1 MMNKKILTS
10 ILFILST
17 LWGAN
22 FSFENEILHYSVG
35 FRSFSAGSATL
46 SLRTD
51 TLNNNNTYL
60 LISTLKTNSFL
71 SRFYKVRDVIKSWL
85 SPNDFSLIKIN
96 KKIHE
101 GRYKKNHTALILND
115 SIAIANNKKIEL
127 PGNVYDPMSFIYF
140 LRKQNLKIGD
150 EYNFFS
156 YGSKKIKEV
165 LIKITNKEII
175 KVPYG
180 TYNCYVVEPFTN
192 DGKPLLKNN
201 GAMKI
206 WLSED
211 SLHIPIKIRQH
222 TNIGNMILQ
231 LQSIK
236 YSK

>member
-1 MMNKKILTS
+1 MNKINFIS
-10 ILFILST
+10 ILFISSI
-17 LWGAN
+17 LWSSN
-22 FSFENEILHYSVG
+22 LPFENEVLHYSVG

-46 SLRTD
+46 SLKSD

-71 SRFYKVRDVIKSWL
+71 SKFYKVRDVIKSWL
-85 SPNDFSLIKIN
+85 SPSDLSLIKIN
-96 KKIHE
+96 KKIRE
-101 GRYKKNHTALILND
+101 GRYKKNHEALIVND
-115 SIAIANNKKIEL
+115 SMAISNNKKIKL
-127 PGNVYDPMSFIYF
+127 PGKVYDPMSFIYF
-140 LRKQNLKIGD
+140 LRKQNLKIGNK
-150 EYNFFS
+150 YSFFS
-156 YGSKKIKEV
+156 YGSKKIKEII
-165 LIKITNKEII
+165 IKITGKEII

-180 TYNCYVVEPFTN
+180 TYDCYVIEPFLN
-192 DGKPLLKNN
+192 NGKPLLKNN

-231 LQSIK
+231 LKSIK

>member
-1 MMNKKILTS
+1 MNKINFIS
-10 ILFILST
+10 ILFISSI
-17 LWGAN
+17 LWSSN
-22 FSFENEILHYSVG
+22 LPFENEVLHYSVG

-46 SLRTD
+46 SLKSD

-71 SRFYKVRDVIKSWL
+71 SKFYKVRDIIKSWL
-85 SPNDFSLIKIN
+85 SPSDLSLIKIN
-96 KKIHE
+96 KKIRE
-101 GRYKKNHTALILND
+101 GRYKKNHEALIVND
-115 SIAIANNKKIEL
+115 SMAISNNKKIKL

-140 LRKQNLKIGD
+140 LRKQNLKIGNK
-150 EYNFFS
+150 YSFFS
-156 YGSKKIKEV
+156 YGSKKIKEII
-165 LIKITNKEII
+165 IKITGKEII

-180 TYNCYVVEPFTN
+180 TYDCYVIEPFLN
-192 DGKPLLKNN
+192 NGKPLLKNN

-206 WLSED
+206 WLSDD

-231 LQSIK
+231 LKSIK